1 MTMEQ
6 RAAKVVDD
14 ILENHMVDPLPE
26 DVQAK
31 IKAIVKYEQDWI
43 DSK

>member
-1 MTMEQ
+1 MEQ
-6 RAAKVVDD
+6 KAAKVVDD
-14 ILENHMVDPLPE
+14 ILKNHIVDPLPE

-31 IKAIVKYEQDWI
+31 IKAIVKQEQEWI